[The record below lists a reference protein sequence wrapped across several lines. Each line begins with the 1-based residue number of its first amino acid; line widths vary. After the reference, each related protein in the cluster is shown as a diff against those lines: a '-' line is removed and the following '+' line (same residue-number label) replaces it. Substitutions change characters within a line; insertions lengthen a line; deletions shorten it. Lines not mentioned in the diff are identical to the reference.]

1 MEWQQKLPP
10 MALNFDRIRVLQFQN
25 FVPTL
30 RSGTN
35 GSIEKPFMNT
45 SYYLLQAGDLFL
57 APSDR
62 LLLSFLT
69 AFVLSLLFIPMV
81 IFLVRRY
88 RLYDMPDARKLH
100 AAPVPTMG
108 GLAIVAAFIPALL
121 LWGTTPD
128 SIMGSVFLLT
138 IVLLTALGIA
148 DDQRDLSARYKL
160 MVQTGIAAMIA
171 VTGLRI
177 RTLGSWFDDGELP
190 LMVQYMLTIFFI
202 TGITNAFNLIDG
214 IDGLAGGIAFMSL
227 SIVSLFLFRAQ
238 DHAGACAALA
248 LAGGLLGFLYFNLNP
263 ARIFMGDT
271 GSLVI
276 GFVIAVL
283 SIRLT
288 NVIPAHN
295 NLLPQPL
302 ILITGLVLLPAVDM
316 VRVCSLRML
325 KGRPPFSADRTHL
338 HHLLTDQGVSHGN
351 ATRLLCVFHGLFL
364 LQAYWLQTWSVFIA
378 VPIQIASAVLIM
390 ITVKH
395 LPAML
400 RRQGWRYLTEQD

>member
-1 MEWQQKLPP
+1 
-10 MALNFDRIRVLQFQN
+10 MAVNFDRIRVLQFQN
-25 FVPTL
+25 FVSIL
-30 RSGTN
+30 RSRTN
-35 GSIEKPFMNT
+35 GSFEKPFMNT
-45 SYYLLQAGDLFL
+45 SYYLLQAGDLFP
-57 APSDR
+57 APTDR

-69 AFVLSLLFIPMV
+69 AFVLSLLFIPVV
-81 IFLVRRY
+81 IYLVRRY

-100 AAPVPTMG
+100 AAPIPTMG

-128 SIMGSVFLLT
+128 SITASVFLLT
-138 IVLLTALGIA
+138 VVLLTALGIA

-171 VTGLRI
+171 VAGFRI
-177 RTLGSWFDDGELP
+177 RTLGAWFDDGELP
-190 LMVQYMLTIFFI
+190 LMVQYVLTIFFI

-227 SIVSLFLFRAQ
+227 SILSLFLFRAQ
-238 DHAGACAALA
+238 DYAGACAAMA
-248 LAGGLLGFLYFNLNP
+248 LAGGVLGFLYFNLNP

-283 SIRLT
+283 GIRLT
-288 NVIPAHN
+288 NVVPAHS

-302 ILITGLVLLPAVDM
+302 TLMTGLVLLPAVDM

-338 HHLLTDQGVSHGN
+338 HHLLTDQGISHAN
-351 ATRLLCVFHGLFL
+351 ATRLLCVIHGLFL

-378 VPIQIASAVLIM
+378 IPVQITSAILIM
-390 ITVKH
+390 IMAKH